1 MIGIIFIY
9 RLLSVKG
16 VENFSGRSLADYRC
30 GLSFSRL
37 WLVLVVTSPEFHL
50 PRRTRTK
57 VNQAPA

>member
-16 VENFSGRSLADYRC
+16 VENFQDGRWLIIG

-37 WLVLVVTSPEFHL
+37 WFVLVVTSPEFHL
-50 PRRTRTK
+50 PRRTRPK
-57 VNQAPA
+57 VNHAPA